1 LPLLRSW
8 TGLFHDID
16 QAFGEEIPERAVRS
30 ESNGR
35 GAVTDMRARSKRPD
49 ADVGGTAFVGVVV
62 SESVASNQGI
72 GNMMMIASSNFDIP
86 LTFAGLFVLA
96 AMGVAFYAVFAFLE
110 GRITGWAHRGS
121 QA

>member
-1 LPLLRSW
+1 
-8 TGLFHDID
+8 
-16 QAFGEEIPERAVRS
+16 
-30 ESNGR
+30 
-35 GAVTDMRARSKRPD
+35 MRARSKRPD
-49 ADVGGTAFVGVVV
+49 ADAGGTAFFGVVV

-72 GNMMMIASSNFDIP
+72 GNMMMIASSNFDVP
-86 LTFAGLFVLA
+86 LTCTGLFVLA